1 MTFEFDQFLN
11 KLCIKNDGALNPVS
25 KESLNRTNPVSIR
38 AAHSHIPND
47 KSNSGYR
54 RVLPICHTSKCQA
67 FTCSWHPIWPHS
79 FFRRCQWIT
88 WRDILISTCERTLTP
103 ALCDS
108 KWSLIVPL
116 TSCPYNF
123 NGMSSSYKI
132 SETITPSSNIP
143 PVLSLAL
150 VAMPPQI
157 SAFKSLMITKSHSC
171 QWQDCQVFQLE
182 RWDMTVEEEAE
193 REQKTSGHSCSLDQ
207 LFLFQLILKDY
218 HGSFSRYWV

>member
-1 MTFEFDQFLN
+1 MLLKSFGVQKWSKWLSSLISFWTNYASKTTALWILFPKSLLIGLTPSVSGQHTHIYQMTKVILPTEEYCLSATLPNVKPLPVVDTQFDHTAFFL
-11 KLCIKNDGALNPVS
+11 
-25 KESLNRTNPVSIR
+25 R
-38 AAHSHIPND
+38 H
-47 KSNSGYR
+47 
-54 RVLPICHTSKCQA
+54 
-67 FTCSWHPIWPHS
+67 
-79 FFRRCQWIT
+79 QWVT

-103 ALCDS
+103 ALCGS

-123 NGMSSSYKI
+123 NGMSSTFKI

-182 RWDMTVEEEAE
+182 R
-193 REQKTSGHSCSLDQ
+193 
-207 LFLFQLILKDY
+207 
-218 HGSFSRYWV
+218 